1 MFWNGLFQPISSH
14 NCPLLKKLKKNLH
27 AEWRLWSGIVQDPS
41 KIMEKYYLL
50 AMVAMPITH
59 RNHPENACLIHF
71 EMSKNKS
78 LWGVGLS
85 VREAKEMV

>member
-1 MFWNGLFQPISSH
+1 
-14 NCPLLKKLKKNLH
+14 
-27 AEWRLWSGIVQDPS
+27 
-41 KIMEKYYLL
+41 MEKYYLL

-85 VREAKEMV
+85 VREAKGMV